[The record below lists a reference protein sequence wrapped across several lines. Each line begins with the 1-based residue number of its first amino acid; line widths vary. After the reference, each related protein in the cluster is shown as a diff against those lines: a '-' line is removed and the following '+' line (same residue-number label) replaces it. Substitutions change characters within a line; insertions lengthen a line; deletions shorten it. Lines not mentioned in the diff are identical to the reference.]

1 MQKFLTN
8 LRRFFA
14 AIGHFLAP
22 ILHFIAPYW
31 LSFWHAVRHFWR
43 RFLMTRWLILV
54 LMLIFLGASTYLTFL
69 AKTSDVEHLK
79 ANLQTSTTIYD
90 YKQQKAGSLYAQ
102 KGTYVS
108 YSKISPQIQNAVTS
122 TEDRT
127 FWTNPGFSIKGYARA
142 AVSYVIHHGQISGGG
157 STLTQ
162 QLAKNALLTQQQTF
176 VRKAEEL
183 FLAIEINKVYS
194 KKDIITMYLNNAYF
208 GNGVWGVQ
216 DAAEKYFGK
225 SAAEIDSAEAASMAA
240 MLRSPSFY
248 NPIDHPQYNISR
260 RNLILDLMVDNNKL
274 TTSQA
279 NAAKQEALNLQ
290 DNYNSTNGYRYPY
303 YFDAVINEAISRYG
317 LSEEDILNKGYK
329 IYTSLNQTYQQ
340 KMTASF
346 ANSMIFPANAED
358 GTKVEGASVAMDPQ
372 TGGVAAIVGGRNTE
386 PVFRG
391 YNRATQIKRQ
401 PGSTMKPLAVYTP
414 ALENGY
420 HYDSQLT
427 DKKLSYGSNHYTPTD
442 YGNNYQGKVPMYSA
456 LAQSL
461 NAPAVWLLDQI
472 GVQKGV
478 QSVKDFGITLPK
490 SDQNLAMALGGLN
503 VGVSPY
509 QMAGAYATFANQGKR
524 PESHFITKIVD
535 ASGNVIVDNT
545 ETKSKRVMSA
555 KTAKEMT
562 SMMLGVFDYGT
573 GTSAKP
579 TGYDVAGKTGS
590 TEVPN
595 SYGFGTKDQWIVG
608 YTPDVV
614 VATWIGFDS
623 TDSSHFLQGISE
635 EGVAKVWRSEMANIL
650 PTTAETKF
658 GTKDAKTRAS
668 AEQTTNSSDVW
679 SQVKDGATK
688 AKENLDSAT
697 SKAKNWIDSVKGLF
711 GGN

>member
-1 MQKFLTN
+1 MQNFLTSI
-8 LRRFFA
+8 RKIIG
-14 AIGHFLAP
+14 AISHFLAP
-22 ILHFIAPYW
+22 FFHFVGPYW
-31 LSFWHAVRHFWR
+31 LGFWHGVRRIWR
-43 RFLMTRWLILV
+43 RYLLTRWVLLG
-54 LMLIFLGASTYLTFL
+54 LMLIFLGFSTYLTFL

-79 ANLQTSTTIYD
+79 ANLQTTTTIYD
-90 YKQQKAGSLYAQ
+90 HDQQKAGSLYAQ

-108 YSKISPQIQNAVTS
+108 YNKISPQIQNAVTS

-162 QLAKNALLTQQQTF
+162 QLAKNALLTQQQTLI
-176 VRKAEEL
+176 RKAEEL
-183 FLAIEINKVYS
+183 FLSIEITKVYS
-194 KKDIITMYLNNAYF
+194 KQDIITMYLNNAYF

-225 SAAEIDSAEAASMAA
+225 SAAEIDTAEAASMAA

-248 NPIDHPQYNISR
+248 NPIDHPNYNISR
-260 RNLILDLMVDNNKL
+260 RNLILGLMVDNDKL

-279 NAAKQEALNLQ
+279 TAAKQEALNLQ
-290 DNYNSTNGYRYPY
+290 DNYNSTDGYRYPY
-303 YFDAVINEAISRYG
+303 YFDAVINEAISKYG
-317 LSEEDILNKGYK
+317 LTEEEIMNKGYK
-329 IYTSLNQTYQQ
+329 IYTTLNQTYQQ
-340 KMTASF
+340 QMTASF
-346 ANSMIFPANAED
+346 ADSSVFPANAAD
-358 GTKVEGASVAMDPQ
+358 GTQVEGASVAMDPQ
-372 TGGVAAIVGGRNTE
+372 TGGVTAVVGGRNAT

-420 HYDSQLT
+420 HYDSELT
-427 DKKLSYGSNHYTPTD
+427 DKKMSYGANHYTPTD
-442 YGNNYQGKVPMYSA
+442 YGGNYQGKVPMYSA

-461 NAPAVWLLDQI
+461 NVPAVWLLDQI

-478 QSVKDFGITLPK
+478 AAVKDFGITLPK

-503 VGVSPY
+503 IGVSPY
-509 QMAGAYATFANQGKR
+509 QMAGAYATFANQGQR
-524 PESHFITKIVD
+524 PTSHFITKIVD

-545 ETKSKRVMSA
+545 ETKTKRVMSA
-555 KTAKEMT
+555 KTAKEMN

-579 TGYDVAGKTGS
+579 SGYDVAGKTGS
-590 TEVPN
+590 TEVPD
-595 SYGFGTKDQWIVG
+595 SYGFGTKDQWVVG

-614 VATWIGFDS
+614 VATWIGYDS

-635 EGVAKVWRSEMANIL
+635 EGVAKVWKSEMENIL
-650 PTTAETKF
+650 PNTDGTKF
-658 GTKDAKTRAS
+658 STKDAKTRAS
-668 AEQTTNSSDVW
+668 AEQTTNSANVW
-679 SQVKDGATK
+679 DQVKNGAAK
-688 AKENLDSAT
+688 AKANLDSAAGN
-697 SKAKNWIDSVKGLF
+697 AKSWVDSVKGLF
-711 GGN
+711 GQ

>member
-8 LRRFFA
+8 IRRFLTALGRAFA
-14 AIGHFLAP
+14 PVTQFLAP
-22 ILHFIAPYW
+22 YW
-31 LSFWHAVRHFWR
+31 HGFWHALRHFWR
-43 RFLMTRWLILV
+43 RFLLTRWVLLV
-54 LMLIFLGASTYLTFL
+54 LLLIFLVFSTYLTFL

-79 ANLQTSTTIYD
+79 TNLQTTTTIYD
-90 YKQQKAGSLYAQ
+90 YKDQKAGSLYAQ
-102 KGTYVS
+102 KGTYVG
-108 YSKISPQIQNAVTS
+108 YNKISTQIQNAVTS

-162 QLAKNALLTQQQTF
+162 QLAKNALLTQQQTLT
-176 VRKAEEL
+176 RKAEEL

-225 SAAEIDSAEAASMAA
+225 SAAEINTAEAASMVA
-240 MLRSPSFY
+240 MLRNPSFY
-248 NPIDHPQYNISR
+248 NPIDHPKNNVAR
-260 RNLILDLMVDNNKL
+260 RNLILSLMVTNNKL

-279 NAAKQEALNLQ
+279 ATAKQASLNLQ

-317 LSEEDILNKGYK
+317 LTEEEIMNKGYK
-329 IYTSLNQTYQQ
+329 IYTALNQTYQKQ
-340 KMTASF
+340 MTNTFSD
-346 ANSMIFPANAED
+346 SSVFPASATD
-358 GTKVEGASVAMDPQ
+358 GTQVEGASVAMDPQ
-372 TGGVAAIVGGRNTE
+372 TGGVAAVVGGRNSE

-442 YGNNYQGKVPMYSA
+442 YGNNYAGKVSMYSA

-478 QSVKDFGITLPK
+478 QSVKNFGISLPK

-503 VGVSPY
+503 IGVSPY

-524 PESHFITKIVD
+524 PTSHFITKIVD

-545 ETKSKRVMSA
+545 ATKTKRVMSA

-579 TGYDVAGKTGS
+579 SGYDVAGKTGS
-590 TEVPN
+590 TEVPD
-595 SYGFGTKDQWIVG
+595 SYGFGTKDQWVVG

-635 EGVAKVWRSEMANIL
+635 EGVAKVWKSEMENIL
-650 PTTAETKF
+650 PNTAQTKF
-658 GTKDAKTRAS
+658 STKDAKTRAS

-679 SQVKDGATK
+679 DQVKNGAAK
-688 AKENLDSAT
+688 AKSNLDSAT
-697 SKAKNWIDSVKGLF
+697 TKAKSWFDSVKGLF
-711 GGN
+711 GN